1 MQDQKLWTGGPWEQP
16 APYRAP
22 RAKIPP
28 IPAVPRPKRPRRR
41 RGWLGFACAL
51 LIIAALTGS
60 LLALDYLGMF
70 QPASS
75 IGWRGEVDQE
85 EEWQQSQLIDP
96 DMDRIQAGEG
106 VTLSI
111 QENRGQVLTGAQ
123 VYEKVSPSIVFI
135 QASGSG
141 YGSLGSGIVF
151 TQDGYIVTNAHV
163 ISGARVVEV
172 LFHDNTVRSAA
183 LVGYDFREDLAVLK
197 VDAQGLT
204 PAEFG
209 DSGQLVVGDTAY
221 AIGNPLQVEYR
232 FSMTDGIISAVD
244 RVVEVDGVPMV
255 LIQTSAAINSGN
267 SGGAL
272 INDRGQVVGI
282 TSIKLMSDSESVE
295 GMGFAIPSA
304 RVKQIVDELLAGRE
318 ILQSAL
324 GITVQSSSRL
334 SSHLEVVAVD
344 QKSDAYAKGMRPGDV
359 ILTANGR
366 SVHSISDLDLVKG
379 TLLVGDTIRMEVER
393 GGETLT
399 IDVALVDADT
409 LEY

>member
-16 APYRAP
+16 APHRAP
-22 RAKIPP
+22 VSKIPS
-28 IPAVPRPKRPRRR
+28 IPTAPKPKRQRR

-51 LIIAALTGS
+51 LVIVALTGS
-60 LLALDYLGMF
+60 LMALDYLGLF
-70 QPASS
+70 RPATS
-75 IGWRGEVDQE
+75 IGWQGEEDQGD
-85 EEWQQSQLIDP
+85 WQQSQLIAP
-96 DMDRIQAGEG
+96 SMDRVRAAEG
-106 VTLSI
+106 MTLSI
-111 QENRGQVLTGAQ
+111 APDGGETLTGAQ

-135 QASGSG
+135 QASSSS

-163 ISGARVVEV
+163 ISGAREVEV
-172 LFHDNTVRSAA
+172 LFYDNTVLPAS

-209 DSGQLVVGDTAY
+209 ASGQLVVGDTAY
-221 AIGNPLQVEYR
+221 AIGNPLQLEYR

-244 RVVEVDGVPMV
+244 RVVEVDGIPMV

-272 INDRGQVVGI
+272 VNDQGQVVGI

-318 ILQSAL
+318 IRQSAL
-324 GITVQSSSRL
+324 GITVQSNSRL
-334 SSHLEVVAVD
+334 SSHLEVVEVD
-344 QKSDAYAKGMRPGDV
+344 PASDAFAQGLQPGDV

-366 SVHSISDLDLVKG
+366 GVHSLSDLDLVKG
-379 TLLVGDTIRMEVER
+379 MLLVGDTIRMEVDR
-393 GGETLT
+393 SGETLT
-399 IDVALVDADT
+399 FDVALVDAES